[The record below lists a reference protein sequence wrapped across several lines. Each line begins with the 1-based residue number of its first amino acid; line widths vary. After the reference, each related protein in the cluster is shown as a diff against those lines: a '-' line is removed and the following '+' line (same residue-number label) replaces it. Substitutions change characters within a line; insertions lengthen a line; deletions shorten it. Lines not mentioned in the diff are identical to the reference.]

1 MTSIKELNLMSNKIR
16 QDIIQSLVAAGS
28 GHSAG
33 ALGMADVF
41 TALYFNVMKL
51 NPKRPWWKERD
62 YCILSCGH
70 ICPVWYATLANA
82 GYFTRKE
89 LRTLR
94 QFGSKLQGHPE
105 KRSIA
110 GVENS
115 AGPLGMGTSLAAG
128 LAYGLRMDK
137 KKNRVFCITSDG
149 EQEEGNT
156 WEAVMFAGKNKLSNL
171 TVIMDRN
178 NIQIDGNTEDIM
190 PLEPLAEKYKSFN
203 WNVIDVDGHNIRMI
217 IDACNEARVIHDK
230 PTLIIAHT
238 TPGKGVS
245 FMEDD
250 YTWHGKPPSS
260 QQARVALKELKH
272 IGKEIMNG

>member
-1 MTSIKELNLMSNKIR
+1 
-16 QDIIQSLVAAGS
+16 
-28 GHSAG
+28 
-33 ALGMADVF
+33 
-41 TALYFNVMKL
+41 MKL